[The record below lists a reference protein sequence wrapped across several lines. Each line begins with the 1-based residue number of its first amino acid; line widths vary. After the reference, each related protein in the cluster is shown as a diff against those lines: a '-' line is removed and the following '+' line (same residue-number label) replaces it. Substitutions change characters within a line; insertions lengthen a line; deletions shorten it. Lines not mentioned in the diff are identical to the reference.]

1 MIHLSDSELLARL
14 AGTYDNARNAPR
26 EGDGG
31 RGHGMQGA
39 IADEWMRVRLA
50 AIDRGLV
57 Q

>member
-14 AGTYDNARNAPR
+14 AGAYDNARNAPR
-26 EGDGG
+26 EGNGG

-39 IADEWMRVRLA
+39 ISDEWMRVRLA

-57 Q
+57 